1 MTNGAELGGATGAMA
16 PLVFWS
22 RGLKKSRKVS
32 KSKSHTLEWHQLF
45 LPSFG
50 TNDYY
55 TSVGFQIVIKSQ
67 KKFLSLIGSNFYKC
81 IFKFHVVCSDQ
92 ENIQFFGLAQIG
104 WFWPDPI
111 LYSKPFFGSF
121 SWHGRGLRTS
131 IPVVFICTR
140 QKQLLDH
147 QLKEEV
153 DGSVR

>member
-1 MTNGAELGGATGAMA
+1 MLNVKVILWKIVTNNFC
-16 PLVFWS
+16 LVLLVTS
-22 RGLKKSRKVS
+22 LNSVS
-32 KSKSHTLEWHQLF
+32 SKLF
-45 LPSFG
+45 RSGSGRVSGFH
-50 TNDYY
+50 YY
-55 TSVGFQIVIKSQ
+55 TSVGFQIVIKSE
-67 KKFLSLIGSNFYKC
+67 KKILSLIGSSFYKC

-92 ENIQFFGLAQIG
+92 ENIQVFGLAQIG
-104 WFWPDPI
+104 FGPDPI